1 MNEKK
6 SKKTNEKKMKENERK
21 KMKENERVSIF
32 LFNIHVGVNLG
43 LGLV

>member
-1 MNEKK
+1 MKEKK
-6 SKKTNEKKMKENERK
+6 KENERKKMKENERK
-21 KMKENERVSIF
+21 KMKENERVSMF